1 MPSASEK
8 GILEVNDVGKSKVII
23 QLLNNVGKALT
34 QCSKTSSLFNKKSKV
49 SSSADCYT
57 SGHYYQLI
65 ILLLFIPHRSS
76 PKGVRSSHQFHMRMR
91 NKKRDAGL
99 FRCLQSNMKDINKEK
114 VWMLD
119 TCKVNSDQKHAF
131 HMQVKPIELARV
143 ALNLNPLISYF

>member
-76 PKGVRSSHQFHMRMR
+76 PRGLEALINFTCGWETRKEMLAYLDASNQTWRTLIKRKCGCWTRARSTVTKSMH
-91 NKKRDAGL
+91 
-99 FRCLQSNMKDINKEK
+99 SI
-114 VWMLD
+114 
-119 TCKVNSDQKHAF
+119 CKWNQ
-131 HMQVKPIELARV
+131 
-143 ALNLNPLISYF
+143 